1 MDSPLNLRF
10 PSCTF
15 LFYTNWSENASFS
28 TICLRLHFSFLKI
41 QSVDLAFFL
50 GFTKK
55 SDIIVRL
62 STTVLIRFQGEFMKK
77 VAIVS
82 AFRSAIGSFGGS
94 LKDINIAELGA
105 QVLEAALQNKQIP
118 ADVVDEV
125 IFGNVLSAGH
135 GQNIA
140 RQIALRAGIPETTSA
155 YVVNKVCGSGLKSVL
170 LATQSILLGDNDV
183 VVAGGIEIMSQ
194 AAYLSKS
201 SRFGSKIGHITLED
215 SMLKDGLTDAFN
227 DYHMGITAENVA
239 ERYHVS
245 REEQDAFAH
254 TSQEKAAKAIAE
266 GRFTEEIVPIRLN
279 SRRGETIFATDEYP
293 RLTPIEKLAT
303 LRPAFKKDGTVTAAN
318 TSGIN
323 DGCAVLVLMSDEK
336 ASELNIQPLAYIE
349 AYATSGLDPA
359 LMGLGPI
366 TASQKALQKLNKTV
380 EDIDLFELN
389 EAFAAQ
395 SIPVVKQLG
404 IDPAKVNV
412 NGGAIALGHPI
423 GASGSRILVTL
434 IHELIKQNKE
444 LGLCSLCIGGGQGI
458 SLIISNAQTN

>member
-1 MDSPLNLRF
+1 
-10 PSCTF
+10 
-15 LFYTNWSENASFS
+15 
-28 TICLRLHFSFLKI
+28 
-41 QSVDLAFFL
+41 
-50 GFTKK
+50 
-55 SDIIVRL
+55 
-62 STTVLIRFQGEFMKK
+62 MKK

-170 LATQSILLGDNDV
+170 LAAQSILLGDNDV

-201 SRFGSKIGHITLED
+201 SRFGSKFGHITLED

-279 SRRGETIFATDEYP
+279 RRKGETIFATDEYP

-318 TSGIN
+318 ASGIN

-380 EDIDLFELN
+380 EVIDLFELN

>member
-1 MDSPLNLRF
+1 
-10 PSCTF
+10 
-15 LFYTNWSENASFS
+15 
-28 TICLRLHFSFLKI
+28 
-41 QSVDLAFFL
+41 
-50 GFTKK
+50 
-55 SDIIVRL
+55 
-62 STTVLIRFQGEFMKK
+62 MKK

-82 AFRSAIGSFGGS
+82 AYRSAIGSFGGS
-94 LKDINIAELGA
+94 LKDIEIADLGA
-105 QVLEAALQNKQIP
+105 QVLETALANKNIP
-118 ADVVDEV
+118 ADSVDEV
-125 IFGNVLSAGH
+125 IFGNVLSAGQ

-140 RQIALRAGIPETTSA
+140 RQIAIRAGIPQTASA
-155 YVVNKVCGSGLKSVL
+155 YAVNKVCGSGLKSVL

-194 AAYLSKS
+194 APYLSKT
-201 SRFGSKIGHITLED
+201 SRFGSKFGHITLED
-215 SMLKDGLTDAFN
+215 SMLTDGLTDAFN
-227 DYHMGITAENVA
+227 NYHMGITAENVA
-239 ERYHVS
+239 EHYQVS
-245 REEQDAFAH
+245 RAEQDAF
-254 TSQEKAAKAIAE
+254 TYSSQEKAAKAIAE
-266 GRFTEEIVPIRLN
+266 GRFVDEIVPIRLKN
-279 SRRGETIFATDEYP
+279 RKGETIFATDEYP

-303 LRPAFKKDGTVTAAN
+303 LRPSFKKDGTVTAAN
-318 TSGIN
+318 ASGIN

-389 EAFAAQ
+389 EAFAAH
-395 SIPVVKQLG
+395 SIPVIKQLG

-434 IHELIKQNKE
+434 IHELIKQEKE

-458 SLIISNAQTN
+458 SLIVSNAQTS

>member
-1 MDSPLNLRF
+1 
-10 PSCTF
+10 
-15 LFYTNWSENASFS
+15 
-28 TICLRLHFSFLKI
+28 
-41 QSVDLAFFL
+41 
-50 GFTKK
+50 
-55 SDIIVRL
+55 
-62 STTVLIRFQGEFMKK
+62 MKK

-82 AFRSAIGSFGGS
+82 AYRSAIGSFGGS
-94 LKDINIAELGA
+94 LKDIEIADLGA
-105 QVLEAALQNKQIP
+105 QVLETALASKNIP
-118 ADVVDEV
+118 ADSVDEV
-125 IFGNVLSAGH
+125 IFGNVLSAGQ

-140 RQIALRAGIPETTSA
+140 RQIAIRAGIPQTASA
-155 YVVNKVCGSGLKSVL
+155 YAVNKVCGSGLKSVL
-170 LATQSILLGDNDV
+170 LAAQSIILGDNDV

-194 AAYLSKS
+194 APYLSKT
-201 SRFGSKIGHITLED
+201 SRFGSKFGHITLED
-215 SMLKDGLTDAFN
+215 SMLTDGLTDAFN

-239 ERYHVS
+239 EHYQVS
-245 REEQDAFAH
+245 RAEQDAF
-254 TSQEKAAKAIAE
+254 TYSSQEKAAKAIAE
-266 GRFTEEIVPIRLN
+266 GRFVDEIVPIRLKN
-279 SRRGETIFATDEYP
+279 RKGETIFATDEYP

-303 LRPAFKKDGTVTAAN
+303 LRPSFKKDGTVTAAN
-318 TSGIN
+318 ASGIN

-434 IHELIKQNKE
+434 IHELIKQEKE

-458 SLIISNAQTN
+458 SLIVSNAQTS

>member
-1 MDSPLNLRF
+1 
-10 PSCTF
+10 
-15 LFYTNWSENASFS
+15 
-28 TICLRLHFSFLKI
+28 
-41 QSVDLAFFL
+41 
-50 GFTKK
+50 
-55 SDIIVRL
+55 
-62 STTVLIRFQGEFMKK
+62 MKK

-82 AFRSAIGSFGGS
+82 AYRSAIGSFGGS
-94 LKDINIAELGA
+94 LKDIEIADLGA
-105 QVLEAALQNKQIP
+105 QVLETALANKNIP
-118 ADVVDEV
+118 ADSVDEV
-125 IFGNVLSAGH
+125 IFGNVLSAGQ

-140 RQIALRAGIPETTSA
+140 RQIAIRAGIPQTASA
-155 YVVNKVCGSGLKSVL
+155 YAVNKVCGSGLKSVL
-170 LATQSILLGDNDV
+170 LAAQSIMLGDNDV

-194 AAYLSKS
+194 APYLSKT
-201 SRFGSKIGHITLED
+201 SRFGSKFGHITLED
-215 SMLKDGLTDAFN
+215 SMLTDGLTDAFN

-239 ERYHVS
+239 EHYQVS
-245 REEQDAFAH
+245 RAEQDAF
-254 TSQEKAAKAIAE
+254 TYSSQEKAAKAIAE
-266 GRFTEEIVPIRLN
+266 GRFVDEIVPIRLKN
-279 SRRGETIFATDEYP
+279 RKGETIFATDEYP

-303 LRPAFKKDGTVTAAN
+303 LRPSFKKDGTVTAAN
-318 TSGIN
+318 ASGIN
-323 DGCAVLVLMSDEK
+323 DGCAVLILMSDEK
-336 ASELNIQPLAYIE
+336 ASELNIQPLTYIE

-434 IHELIKQNKE
+434 IHELIKQEKE

-458 SLIISNAQTN
+458 SLIVSNAQTS

>member
-1 MDSPLNLRF
+1 
-10 PSCTF
+10 
-15 LFYTNWSENASFS
+15 
-28 TICLRLHFSFLKI
+28 
-41 QSVDLAFFL
+41 
-50 GFTKK
+50 
-55 SDIIVRL
+55 
-62 STTVLIRFQGEFMKK
+62 MKK

-82 AFRSAIGSFGGS
+82 AYRSAIGSFGGS
-94 LKDINIAELGA
+94 LKDIEIADLGA
-105 QVLEAALQNKQIP
+105 QVLETALANKNIP
-118 ADVVDEV
+118 ADSVDEV
-125 IFGNVLSAGH
+125 IFGNVLSAGQ

-140 RQIALRAGIPETTSA
+140 RQIAIRAGIPQTASA
-155 YVVNKVCGSGLKSVL
+155 YAVNKVCGSGLKSVL
-170 LATQSILLGDNDV
+170 LAAQSIMLGDNDV

-194 AAYLSKS
+194 APYLSKT
-201 SRFGSKIGHITLED
+201 SRFGSKFGHITLED
-215 SMLKDGLTDAFN
+215 SMLTDGLTDAFN

-239 ERYHVS
+239 EHYQVS
-245 REEQDAFAH
+245 RTEQDAF
-254 TSQEKAAKAIAE
+254 TYSSQEKAAKAIAE
-266 GRFTEEIVPIRLN
+266 GRFVDEIVPIRLKN
-279 SRRGETIFATDEYP
+279 RKGETIFATDEYP

-303 LRPAFKKDGTVTAAN
+303 LRPSFKKDGTVTAAN
-318 TSGIN
+318 ASGIN

-349 AYATSGLDPA
+349 TYATSGLDPA

-434 IHELIKQNKE
+434 IHELIKQEKE

-458 SLIISNAQTN
+458 SLIVSNAQTS

>member
-1 MDSPLNLRF
+1 
-10 PSCTF
+10 
-15 LFYTNWSENASFS
+15 
-28 TICLRLHFSFLKI
+28 
-41 QSVDLAFFL
+41 
-50 GFTKK
+50 
-55 SDIIVRL
+55 
-62 STTVLIRFQGEFMKK
+62 MKK

-82 AFRSAIGSFGGS
+82 AYRSAIGSFGGS
-94 LKDINIAELGA
+94 LKDIEIADLGA
-105 QVLEAALQNKQIP
+105 QVLETALASKNIP
-118 ADVVDEV
+118 ADSVDEV
-125 IFGNVLSAGH
+125 IFGNVLSAGQ

-140 RQIALRAGIPETTSA
+140 RQIAIRAGIPQTASA
-155 YVVNKVCGSGLKSVL
+155 YAVNKVCGSGLKSVF
-170 LATQSILLGDNDV
+170 LAAQSIMLGDNDV

-194 AAYLSKS
+194 APYLSKT
-201 SRFGSKIGHITLED
+201 SRFGSKFGHITLED
-215 SMLKDGLTDAFN
+215 SMLTDGLTDAFN

-239 ERYHVS
+239 EHYQVS
-245 REEQDAFAH
+245 RAEQDAFTH
-254 TSQEKAAKAIAE
+254 SSQEKAAKAIAE
-266 GRFTEEIVPIRLN
+266 GRFVDEIVPIRLKN
-279 SRRGETIFATDEYP
+279 RKGETIFATDEYP

-303 LRPAFKKDGTVTAAN
+303 LRPSFKKDGTVTAAN
-318 TSGIN
+318 ASGIN

-434 IHELIKQNKE
+434 IHELIKQEKE

-458 SLIISNAQTN
+458 SLIVSNAQTS

>member
-1 MDSPLNLRF
+1 M
-10 PSCTF
+10 
-15 LFYTNWSENASFS
+15 
-28 TICLRLHFSFLKI
+28 
-41 QSVDLAFFL
+41 
-50 GFTKK
+50 
-55 SDIIVRL
+55 
-62 STTVLIRFQGEFMKK
+62 
-77 VAIVS
+77 S
-82 AFRSAIGSFGGS
+82 AYRSAIGSFGGS
-94 LKDINIAELGA
+94 LKDIEIADLGA
-105 QVLEAALQNKQIP
+105 QVLETALASKNIP
-118 ADVVDEV
+118 ADSVDEV
-125 IFGNVLSAGH
+125 IFGNVLSAGQ

-140 RQIALRAGIPETTSA
+140 RQIAIRAGIPQTASA
-155 YVVNKVCGSGLKSVL
+155 YAVNKVCGSGLKSVL
-170 LATQSILLGDNDV
+170 LAAQSIMLGDNDV

-194 AAYLSKS
+194 APYLSKT
-201 SRFGSKIGHITLED
+201 SRFGSKFGHITLED
-215 SMLKDGLTDAFN
+215 SMLTDGLTDAFN

-239 ERYHVS
+239 EHYQVS
-245 REEQDAFAH
+245 RAEQDAF
-254 TSQEKAAKAIAE
+254 TYSSQEKAAKAIAE
-266 GRFTEEIVPIRLN
+266 GRFVDEIVPIRLKN
-279 SRRGETIFATDEYP
+279 RKGETIFATDEYP

-303 LRPAFKKDGTVTAAN
+303 LRPSFKKDGTVTAAN
-318 TSGIN
+318 ASGIN
-323 DGCAVLVLMSDEK
+323 DGCAVLILMSDEK
-336 ASELNIQPLAYIE
+336 ASELNIQPLTYIE

-434 IHELIKQNKE
+434 IHELIKQEKE

-458 SLIISNAQTN
+458 SLIVSNAQTS

>member
-1 MDSPLNLRF
+1 
-10 PSCTF
+10 
-15 LFYTNWSENASFS
+15 
-28 TICLRLHFSFLKI
+28 
-41 QSVDLAFFL
+41 
-50 GFTKK
+50 
-55 SDIIVRL
+55 
-62 STTVLIRFQGEFMKK
+62 MKK

-82 AFRSAIGSFGGS
+82 AYRSAIGSFGGS
-94 LKDINIAELGA
+94 LKDIEIADLGA
-105 QVLEAALQNKQIP
+105 QVLETALASKNIP
-118 ADVVDEV
+118 ADSVDEV
-125 IFGNVLSAGH
+125 IFGNVLSAGQ

-140 RQIALRAGIPETTSA
+140 RQIAIRAGIPQTASA
-155 YVVNKVCGSGLKSVL
+155 YAVNKVCGSGLKSVL
-170 LATQSILLGDNDV
+170 LAAQSIMLGDNDV

-194 AAYLSKS
+194 APYLSKT
-201 SRFGSKIGHITLED
+201 SRFGSKFGHITLED
-215 SMLKDGLTDAFN
+215 SMLTDGLTDAFN

-239 ERYHVS
+239 EHYQVS
-245 REEQDAFAH
+245 RAEQDAF
-254 TSQEKAAKAIAE
+254 TYSSQEKAAKAIAE
-266 GRFTEEIVPIRLN
+266 GRFVDEIVPISLKNRK
-279 SRRGETIFATDEYP
+279 GETIFATDEYP

-303 LRPAFKKDGTVTAAN
+303 LRPSFKKDGTVTAAN
-318 TSGIN
+318 ASGIN

-434 IHELIKQNKE
+434 IHELIKQEKE

-458 SLIISNAQTN
+458 SLIVSNAQTS

>member
-1 MDSPLNLRF
+1 
-10 PSCTF
+10 
-15 LFYTNWSENASFS
+15 
-28 TICLRLHFSFLKI
+28 
-41 QSVDLAFFL
+41 
-50 GFTKK
+50 
-55 SDIIVRL
+55 
-62 STTVLIRFQGEFMKK
+62 MKK

-82 AFRSAIGSFGGS
+82 AYRSAIGSFGGS
-94 LKDINIAELGA
+94 LKDIEIADLGA
-105 QVLEAALQNKQIP
+105 QVLETALASKNIP
-118 ADVVDEV
+118 ADSVDEV
-125 IFGNVLSAGH
+125 IFGNVLSAGQ

-140 RQIALRAGIPETTSA
+140 RQIAIRAGIPQTASA

-170 LATQSILLGDNDV
+170 LAAQSIMLGDNDV

-194 AAYLSKS
+194 APYLSKT
-201 SRFGSKIGHITLED
+201 SRFGSKFGHITLED
-215 SMLKDGLTDAFN
+215 SMLTDGLTDAFN

-239 ERYHVS
+239 EHYQVS
-245 REEQDAFAH
+245 RAEQDAF
-254 TSQEKAAKAIAE
+254 TYSSQEKAAKAIAE
-266 GRFTEEIVPIRLN
+266 GRFVDEIVPIRLKN
-279 SRRGETIFATDEYP
+279 RKGETIFATDEYP

-303 LRPAFKKDGTVTAAN
+303 LRPSFKKDGTVTAAN
-318 TSGIN
+318 ASGIN

-434 IHELIKQNKE
+434 IHELIKQEKE

-458 SLIISNAQTN
+458 SLIVSNAQTS

>member
-1 MDSPLNLRF
+1 
-10 PSCTF
+10 
-15 LFYTNWSENASFS
+15 
-28 TICLRLHFSFLKI
+28 
-41 QSVDLAFFL
+41 
-50 GFTKK
+50 
-55 SDIIVRL
+55 
-62 STTVLIRFQGEFMKK
+62 MKK

-82 AFRSAIGSFGGS
+82 AYRSAIGSFGGS
-94 LKDINIAELGA
+94 LKDIEIADLGA
-105 QVLEAALQNKQIP
+105 QVLETALANKNIP
-118 ADVVDEV
+118 ADSVDEV
-125 IFGNVLSAGH
+125 IFGNVLSAGQ

-140 RQIALRAGIPETTSA
+140 RQIAIRAGIPQTASA
-155 YVVNKVCGSGLKSVL
+155 YAVNKVCGSGLKSVL
-170 LATQSILLGDNDV
+170 LAAQSIMLGDNDV

-194 AAYLSKS
+194 APYLSKT
-201 SRFGSKIGHITLED
+201 SRFGSKFGHISLED
-215 SMLKDGLTDAFN
+215 SMLTDGLTDAFN

-245 REEQDAFAH
+245 RAEQDAF
-254 TSQEKAAKAIAE
+254 TYSSQEKAAKAIAE
-266 GRFTEEIVPIRLN
+266 GRFVDEIVPIRLKN
-279 SRRGETIFATDEYP
+279 RKGETIFATDEYP

-303 LRPAFKKDGTVTAAN
+303 LRPSFKKEGTVTAAN
-318 TSGIN
+318 ASGIN

-434 IHELIKQNKE
+434 IHELIKQEKE

-458 SLIISNAQTN
+458 SLIVSNAQTN

>member
-1 MDSPLNLRF
+1 
-10 PSCTF
+10 
-15 LFYTNWSENASFS
+15 
-28 TICLRLHFSFLKI
+28 
-41 QSVDLAFFL
+41 
-50 GFTKK
+50 
-55 SDIIVRL
+55 
-62 STTVLIRFQGEFMKK
+62 MKK

-82 AFRSAIGSFGGS
+82 AYRSAIGSFGGS
-94 LKDINIAELGA
+94 LKDIEIADLGA
-105 QVLEAALQNKQIP
+105 QVLETALANKNIP
-118 ADVVDEV
+118 ADSVDEV
-125 IFGNVLSAGH
+125 IFGNVLSAGQ

-140 RQIALRAGIPETTSA
+140 RQIAIRAGIPQTTSA
-155 YVVNKVCGSGLKSVL
+155 YAVNKVCGSGLKSVL
-170 LATQSILLGDNDV
+170 LAAQSIMLGDNDV

-194 AAYLSKS
+194 APYLSKT
-201 SRFGSKIGHITLED
+201 SRFGSKFGHITLED
-215 SMLKDGLTDAFN
+215 SMLTDGLTDAFN

-239 ERYHVS
+239 ERYQIS
-245 REEQDAFAH
+245 REVQDAFAYS
-254 TSQEKAAKAIAE
+254 SQEKAAKAIAE
-266 GRFTEEIVPIRLN
+266 GRFVDEIVPIRLKN
-279 SRRGETIFATDEYP
+279 RKGETIFATDEYP

-303 LRPAFKKDGTVTAAN
+303 LRPSFKKDGTVTAAN
-318 TSGIN
+318 ASGIN

-434 IHELIKQNKE
+434 IHELIKQEKE

-458 SLIISNAQTN
+458 SLIVSNAQTS

>member
-1 MDSPLNLRF
+1 MNLKR
-10 PSCTF
+10 
-15 LFYTNWSENASFS
+15 
-28 TICLRLHFSFLKI
+28 
-41 QSVDLAFFL
+41 
-50 GFTKK
+50 
-55 SDIIVRL
+55 
-62 STTVLIRFQGEFMKK
+62 

-82 AFRSAIGSFGGS
+82 AYRSAIGSFGGS
-94 LKDINIAELGA
+94 LKDIELADLGA
-105 QVLEAALQNKQIP
+105 QVLKAALKNRNIP
-118 ADVVDEV
+118 EDSIDEV

-140 RQIALRAGIPETTSA
+140 RQIAVQSGIPETTSA
-155 YVVNKVCGSGLKSVL
+155 YTVNKVCGSGLKSVL
-170 LATQSILLGDNDV
+170 LAAQSIMLGDNDV

-194 AAYLSKS
+194 APYLSKS
-201 SRFGSKIGHITLED
+201 SRFGSKLGHISLED
-215 SMLKDGLTDAFN
+215 SMLTDGLTDAFN

-239 ERYHVS
+239 ERYQIS
-245 REEQDAFAH
+245 REEQDAF
-254 TSQEKAAKAIAE
+254 TYSSQEKAAKAIAE
-266 GRFTEEIVPIRLN
+266 GRFVDEIVPIRLKN
-279 SRRGETIFATDEYP
+279 RKGETIFATDEYP

-303 LRPAFKKDGTVTAAN
+303 LRPSFKKEGTVTAAN
-318 TSGIN
+318 ASGIN

-359 LMGLGPI
+359 FMGLGPI
-366 TASQKALQKLNKTV
+366 SASQKALKKIGKTI

-434 IHELIKQNKE
+434 IHELIKQEKE

-458 SLIISNAQTN
+458 SLIVSNAQTS

>member
-1 MDSPLNLRF
+1 
-10 PSCTF
+10 
-15 LFYTNWSENASFS
+15 
-28 TICLRLHFSFLKI
+28 
-41 QSVDLAFFL
+41 
-50 GFTKK
+50 
-55 SDIIVRL
+55 
-62 STTVLIRFQGEFMKK
+62 MKK

-82 AFRSAIGSFGGS
+82 AYRSAIGSFGGG
-94 LKDINIAELGA
+94 LKDIEIADLGA
-105 QVLEAALQNKQIP
+105 QVLETALANKNIP
-118 ADVVDEV
+118 ADSVDEV
-125 IFGNVLSAGH
+125 IFGNVLSAGQ

-140 RQIALRAGIPETTSA
+140 RQIAIRAGIPQTASA
-155 YVVNKVCGSGLKSVL
+155 YAVNKVCGSGLKSVL
-170 LATQSILLGDNDV
+170 LAAQSIMLGDNDV

-194 AAYLSKS
+194 APYLSKT
-201 SRFGSKIGHITLED
+201 SRFGSKFGHITLED
-215 SMLKDGLTDAFN
+215 SMLTDGLTDAFN

-239 ERYHVS
+239 EHYHVS
-245 REEQDAFAH
+245 RAEQDAF
-254 TSQEKAAKAIAE
+254 TYSSQEKAAKAIAE
-266 GRFTEEIVPIRLN
+266 GRFVDEIVPIRLKN
-279 SRRGETIFATDEYP
+279 RKGETIFATDEYP

-303 LRPAFKKDGTVTAAN
+303 LRPSFKKDGTVTAAN
-318 TSGIN
+318 ASGIN

-434 IHELIKQNKE
+434 IHELIKQEKE

-458 SLIISNAQTN
+458 SLIVSNAQTS

>member
-1 MDSPLNLRF
+1 
-10 PSCTF
+10 
-15 LFYTNWSENASFS
+15 
-28 TICLRLHFSFLKI
+28 
-41 QSVDLAFFL
+41 
-50 GFTKK
+50 
-55 SDIIVRL
+55 
-62 STTVLIRFQGEFMKK
+62 MKK

-82 AFRSAIGSFGGS
+82 AYRSAIGSFGGS
-94 LKDINIAELGA
+94 LKDIEIADLGA
-105 QVLEAALQNKQIP
+105 QVLETALANKNIP
-118 ADVVDEV
+118 ADSVDEV
-125 IFGNVLSAGH
+125 IFGNVLSAGQ

-140 RQIALRAGIPETTSA
+140 RQIAIRAGIPQTSSA
-155 YVVNKVCGSGLKSVL
+155 YAVNKVCGSGLKSVL
-170 LATQSILLGDNDV
+170 LAAQSIMLGDNDV

-194 AAYLSKS
+194 APYLSKT
-201 SRFGSKIGHITLED
+201 SRFGSKFGHITLED
-215 SMLKDGLTDAFN
+215 SMLTDGLTDAFN
-227 DYHMGITAENVA
+227 NYHMGITAENVA
-239 ERYHVS
+239 EHYQVS
-245 REEQDAFAH
+245 RAEQDAF
-254 TSQEKAAKAIAE
+254 TYSSQEKAAKAIAE
-266 GRFTEEIVPIRLN
+266 GRFVDEIVPIRLKN
-279 SRRGETIFATDEYP
+279 RKGETIFATDEYP

-303 LRPAFKKDGTVTAAN
+303 LRPSFKKDGTVTAAN
-318 TSGIN
+318 ASGIN

-434 IHELIKQNKE
+434 IHELIKQEKE

-458 SLIISNAQTN
+458 SLIVSNAQTS

>member
-1 MDSPLNLRF
+1 
-10 PSCTF
+10 
-15 LFYTNWSENASFS
+15 
-28 TICLRLHFSFLKI
+28 
-41 QSVDLAFFL
+41 
-50 GFTKK
+50 
-55 SDIIVRL
+55 
-62 STTVLIRFQGEFMKK
+62 MKK

-82 AFRSAIGSFGGS
+82 AYRSAIGSFGGS
-94 LKDINIAELGA
+94 LKDIEIADLGA
-105 QVLEAALQNKQIP
+105 QVLETALANKNIP
-118 ADVVDEV
+118 ADSVDEV
-125 IFGNVLSAGH
+125 IFGNVLSAGQ

-140 RQIALRAGIPETTSA
+140 RQIAIRAGIPQTASA

-194 AAYLSKS
+194 APYLSKT
-201 SRFGSKIGHITLED
+201 SRFGSKFGHITLED
-215 SMLKDGLTDAFN
+215 SMLTDGLTDAFN
-227 DYHMGITAENVA
+227 NYHMGITAENVA

-245 REEQDAFAH
+245 RAEQDAF
-254 TSQEKAAKAIAE
+254 TYSSQEKAAKAIAE
-266 GRFTEEIVPIRLN
+266 GRFVDEIVPIRLKN
-279 SRRGETIFATDEYP
+279 RKGETIFATDEYP

-318 TSGIN
+318 ASGIN

-434 IHELIKQNKE
+434 IHELIKQEKE

-458 SLIISNAQTN
+458 SLIVSNAQTS

>member
-1 MDSPLNLRF
+1 M
-10 PSCTF
+10 
-15 LFYTNWSENASFS
+15 
-28 TICLRLHFSFLKI
+28 
-41 QSVDLAFFL
+41 
-50 GFTKK
+50 
-55 SDIIVRL
+55 
-62 STTVLIRFQGEFMKK
+62 
-77 VAIVS
+77 VS
-82 AFRSAIGSFGGS
+82 AYRSAIGSFGGS
-94 LKDINIAELGA
+94 LKDIEIADLGA
-105 QVLEAALQNKQIP
+105 QVLETALASKNIP
-118 ADVVDEV
+118 ADSVDEV
-125 IFGNVLSAGH
+125 IFGNVLSAGQ

-140 RQIALRAGIPETTSA
+140 RQIAIRAGIPQTASA
-155 YVVNKVCGSGLKSVL
+155 YAVNKVCGSGLKSVL
-170 LATQSILLGDNDV
+170 LAAQSIMLGDNDV

-194 AAYLSKS
+194 APYLSKT
-201 SRFGSKIGHITLED
+201 SRFGSKFGHITLED
-215 SMLKDGLTDAFN
+215 SMLTDGLTDAFN

-239 ERYHVS
+239 EHYQVS
-245 REEQDAFAH
+245 RAEQDAF
-254 TSQEKAAKAIAE
+254 TYSSQEKAAKAIAE
-266 GRFTEEIVPIRLN
+266 GRFVDEIVPIRLKN
-279 SRRGETIFATDEYP
+279 RKGETIFATDEYP

-303 LRPAFKKDGTVTAAN
+303 LRPSFKKDGTVTAAN
-318 TSGIN
+318 ASGIN
-323 DGCAVLVLMSDEK
+323 DGCAVLILMSDEK
-336 ASELNIQPLAYIE
+336 ASELNIQPLTYIE

-434 IHELIKQNKE
+434 IHELIKQEKE

-458 SLIISNAQTN
+458 SLIVSNAQTS

>member
-1 MDSPLNLRF
+1 
-10 PSCTF
+10 
-15 LFYTNWSENASFS
+15 
-28 TICLRLHFSFLKI
+28 
-41 QSVDLAFFL
+41 
-50 GFTKK
+50 
-55 SDIIVRL
+55 
-62 STTVLIRFQGEFMKK
+62 MKK

-82 AFRSAIGSFGGS
+82 AYRSAIGSFGGS
-94 LKDINIAELGA
+94 LKDIEIADLGA
-105 QVLEAALQNKQIP
+105 QVLETALASKNIP
-118 ADVVDEV
+118 ADSVDEV
-125 IFGNVLSAGH
+125 IFGNVLSAGQ

-140 RQIALRAGIPETTSA
+140 RQIAIRAGIPQTASA
-155 YVVNKVCGSGLKSVL
+155 YAVNKVCGSGLKSVL
-170 LATQSILLGDNDV
+170 LAAQSIMLGDNDV

-194 AAYLSKS
+194 APYLSKT
-201 SRFGSKIGHITLED
+201 SRFGSKFGHISLED
-215 SMLKDGLTDAFN
+215 SMLTDGLIDAFN

-245 REEQDAFAH
+245 RAEQDAF
-254 TSQEKAAKAIAE
+254 TYSSQEKAAKAIAE
-266 GRFTEEIVPIRLN
+266 GRFVDEIVPIRLKN
-279 SRRGETIFATDEYP
+279 RKGETIFATDEYP

-303 LRPAFKKDGTVTAAN
+303 LRPSFKKDGTVTAAN
-318 TSGIN
+318 ASGIN

-349 AYATSGLDPA
+349 AYATSGLDPSY
-359 LMGLGPI
+359 MGLGPI

-404 IDPAKVNV
+404 INPAKVNV

-434 IHELIKQNKE
+434 IHELIKQEKE

-458 SLIISNAQTN
+458 SLIVSNAQTS

>member
-1 MDSPLNLRF
+1 M
-10 PSCTF
+10 
-15 LFYTNWSENASFS
+15 
-28 TICLRLHFSFLKI
+28 
-41 QSVDLAFFL
+41 Q
-50 GFTKK
+50 
-55 SDIIVRL
+55 
-62 STTVLIRFQGEFMKK
+62 K

-82 AFRSAIGSFGGS
+82 AYRSAIGSFGGS
-94 LKDINIAELGA
+94 LKDIHIADLGA
-105 QVLEAALQNKQIP
+105 QVLEAALQKNHIP
-118 ADVVDEV
+118 ADLIDEV
-125 IFGNVLSAGH
+125 ILGNVLSAGH

-140 RQIALRAGIPETTSA
+140 RQIALKAGLPETTSA
-155 YVVNKVCGSGLKSVL
+155 YCVNKVCGSGLKSVL
-170 LATQSILLGDNDV
+170 LAAQSIMLGDNDV

-201 SRFGSKIGHITLED
+201 SRFGSKLGHITLED
-215 SMLKDGLTDAFN
+215 SMLTDGLTDAFN

-239 ERYHVS
+239 ERYQIS
-245 REEQDAFAH
+245 REAQDTFAYA
-254 TSQEKAAKAIAE
+254 SQEKAAKAIAE
-266 GRFTEEIVPIRLN
+266 GRFADEIVPIKLKNRK
-279 SRRGETIFATDEYP
+279 GETIFATDEHP
-293 RLTPIEKLAT
+293 RLTPLEKLAT
-303 LRPAFKKDGTVTAAN
+303 LRPSFKKDGTVTAAN
-318 TSGIN
+318 ASGIN

-404 IDPAKVNV
+404 IDSAKVNV

-434 IHELIKQNKE
+434 IHELIKQEKE

-458 SLIISNAQTN
+458 SLIVSNAQTS

>member
-1 MDSPLNLRF
+1 
-10 PSCTF
+10 
-15 LFYTNWSENASFS
+15 
-28 TICLRLHFSFLKI
+28 
-41 QSVDLAFFL
+41 
-50 GFTKK
+50 
-55 SDIIVRL
+55 
-62 STTVLIRFQGEFMKK
+62 MKK

-82 AFRSAIGSFGGS
+82 AYRSAIGSFGGS
-94 LKDINIAELGA
+94 LKDIEIADLGA
-105 QVLEAALQNKQIP
+105 QVLETALASKNIP
-118 ADVVDEV
+118 ADSVDEV
-125 IFGNVLSAGH
+125 IFGNVLSAGQ

-140 RQIALRAGIPETTSA
+140 RQIAIRAGIPQTASA
-155 YVVNKVCGSGLKSVL
+155 YAVNKVCGSGLKSVL
-170 LATQSILLGDNDV
+170 LAAQSIMLGENDV

-194 AAYLSKS
+194 APYLSKT
-201 SRFGSKIGHITLED
+201 SRFGSKFGHITLED
-215 SMLKDGLTDAFN
+215 SMLTDGLTDAFN

-239 ERYHVS
+239 EHYQVS
-245 REEQDAFAH
+245 RAEQDAF
-254 TSQEKAAKAIAE
+254 TYSSQEKAAKAIAE
-266 GRFTEEIVPIRLN
+266 GRFVDEIVPIRLKN
-279 SRRGETIFATDEYP
+279 RKGETIFATDEYP

-303 LRPAFKKDGTVTAAN
+303 LRPSFKKDGTVTAAN
-318 TSGIN
+318 ASGIN

-434 IHELIKQNKE
+434 IHELIKQEKE

-458 SLIISNAQTN
+458 SLIVSNAQTS

>member
-1 MDSPLNLRF
+1 
-10 PSCTF
+10 
-15 LFYTNWSENASFS
+15 
-28 TICLRLHFSFLKI
+28 
-41 QSVDLAFFL
+41 
-50 GFTKK
+50 
-55 SDIIVRL
+55 
-62 STTVLIRFQGEFMKK
+62 MKK

-82 AFRSAIGSFGGS
+82 AYRSAIGSFGGS
-94 LKDINIAELGA
+94 LKDIEIADLGA
-105 QVLEAALQNKQIP
+105 QVLETALANKNIP
-118 ADVVDEV
+118 ADSVDEV
-125 IFGNVLSAGH
+125 IFGNVLSAGQ

-140 RQIALRAGIPETTSA
+140 RQIAIRAGIPQTASA

-194 AAYLSKS
+194 APYLSKT
-201 SRFGSKIGHITLED
+201 SRFGSKFGHITLED
-215 SMLKDGLTDAFN
+215 SMLTDGLTDAFN
-227 DYHMGITAENVA
+227 NYHMGITAENVA
-239 ERYHVS
+239 EHYQVS
-245 REEQDAFAH
+245 RAEQDAF
-254 TSQEKAAKAIAE
+254 TYSSQEKAAKAIAE
-266 GRFTEEIVPIRLN
+266 GRFVDEIVPIRLKN
-279 SRRGETIFATDEYP
+279 RKGETIFATDEYP

-318 TSGIN
+318 ASGIN

-336 ASELNIQPLAYIE
+336 ASELNILPLAYIE

-434 IHELIKQNKE
+434 IHELIKQEKE

-458 SLIISNAQTN
+458 SLIVSNAQTS

>member
-1 MDSPLNLRF
+1 
-10 PSCTF
+10 
-15 LFYTNWSENASFS
+15 
-28 TICLRLHFSFLKI
+28 
-41 QSVDLAFFL
+41 
-50 GFTKK
+50 
-55 SDIIVRL
+55 
-62 STTVLIRFQGEFMKK
+62 MKK

-82 AFRSAIGSFGGS
+82 AYRSAIGSFGGS
-94 LKDINIAELGA
+94 LKDIEIADLGA
-105 QVLEAALQNKQIP
+105 QVLETALANKNIP
-118 ADVVDEV
+118 ADSVDEV
-125 IFGNVLSAGH
+125 IFGNVLSAGQ

-140 RQIALRAGIPETTSA
+140 RQIAIRAGIPQTASA
-155 YVVNKVCGSGLKSVL
+155 YAVNKVCGSGLKSVL
-170 LATQSILLGDNDV
+170 LAAQSIMLGDNDV

-194 AAYLSKS
+194 TPYLSKT
-201 SRFGSKIGHITLED
+201 SRFGSKFGHISLED
-215 SMLKDGLTDAFN
+215 SMLTDGLTDAFN

-245 REEQDAFAH
+245 RAEQDAF
-254 TSQEKAAKAIAE
+254 TYSSQEKAAKAIAE
-266 GRFTEEIVPIRLN
+266 GRFVDEIVPIRLKN
-279 SRRGETIFATDEYP
+279 RKGETIFATDEYP

-303 LRPAFKKDGTVTAAN
+303 LRPSFKKEGTVTAAN
-318 TSGIN
+318 ASGIN

-434 IHELIKQNKE
+434 IHELIKQEKE

-458 SLIISNAQTN
+458 SLIVSNAQTN

>member
-1 MDSPLNLRF
+1 
-10 PSCTF
+10 
-15 LFYTNWSENASFS
+15 
-28 TICLRLHFSFLKI
+28 
-41 QSVDLAFFL
+41 
-50 GFTKK
+50 
-55 SDIIVRL
+55 
-62 STTVLIRFQGEFMKK
+62 MKK

-82 AFRSAIGSFGGS
+82 AYRSAIGSFGGS
-94 LKDINIAELGA
+94 LKDIEIADLGA
-105 QVLEAALQNKQIP
+105 QVLETALANKNIP
-118 ADVVDEV
+118 ADSVDEV
-125 IFGNVLSAGH
+125 IFGNVLSAGQ

-140 RQIALRAGIPETTSA
+140 RQIAIRAGIPQTTSA
-155 YVVNKVCGSGLKSVL
+155 YAVNKVCGSGLKSVL
-170 LATQSILLGDNDV
+170 LAAQSIMLGDNDV

-194 AAYLSKS
+194 APYLSKT
-201 SRFGSKIGHITLED
+201 SRFGSKFGHITLED
-215 SMLKDGLTDAFN
+215 SMLTDGLTDAFN

-239 ERYHVS
+239 ERYQIS
-245 REEQDAFAH
+245 REVQDAFAYS
-254 TSQEKAAKAIAE
+254 SQEKAAKAIAE
-266 GRFTEEIVPIRLN
+266 GRFVDEIVPIRLKN
-279 SRRGETIFATDEYP
+279 RKGETIFATDEYP
-293 RLTPIEKLAT
+293 RLTPIENLAT
-303 LRPAFKKDGTVTAAN
+303 LRPSFKKDGTVTAAN
-318 TSGIN
+318 ASGIN

-434 IHELIKQNKE
+434 IHELIKQEKE

-458 SLIISNAQTN
+458 SLIVSNAQTS

>member
-1 MDSPLNLRF
+1 
-10 PSCTF
+10 
-15 LFYTNWSENASFS
+15 
-28 TICLRLHFSFLKI
+28 
-41 QSVDLAFFL
+41 
-50 GFTKK
+50 
-55 SDIIVRL
+55 
-62 STTVLIRFQGEFMKK
+62 MKK

-82 AFRSAIGSFGGS
+82 AYRSAIGSFGGS
-94 LKDINIAELGA
+94 LKDIEIADLGA
-105 QVLEAALQNKQIP
+105 QVLETALASKNIP
-118 ADVVDEV
+118 ADSVDEV
-125 IFGNVLSAGH
+125 IFGNVLSAGQ

-140 RQIALRAGIPETTSA
+140 RQIAIRAGIPQTASA
-155 YVVNKVCGSGLKSVL
+155 YAVNKVCGSGLKSVL
-170 LATQSILLGDNDV
+170 LAAQSIMLGDNDV

-194 AAYLSKS
+194 APYLSKT
-201 SRFGSKIGHITLED
+201 SRFGSKFGHITLED
-215 SMLKDGLTDAFN
+215 SMLTDGLTDAFN

-239 ERYHVS
+239 EHYQVS
-245 REEQDAFAH
+245 RAEQDAF
-254 TSQEKAAKAIAE
+254 TYSSQEKAAKAIAE
-266 GRFTEEIVPIRLN
+266 GRFVDEIVPIRLKN
-279 SRRGETIFATDEYP
+279 RKGETIFATDEYP

-303 LRPAFKKDGTVTAAN
+303 LRPSFKKDGTVTAAN
-318 TSGIN
+318 ASGIN

-434 IHELIKQNKE
+434 IHELIKQEKE
-444 LGLCSLCIGGGQGI
+444 HGLCSLCIGGGQGI
-458 SLIISNAQTN
+458 SLIVSNAQTS

>member
-1 MDSPLNLRF
+1 
-10 PSCTF
+10 
-15 LFYTNWSENASFS
+15 
-28 TICLRLHFSFLKI
+28 
-41 QSVDLAFFL
+41 
-50 GFTKK
+50 
-55 SDIIVRL
+55 
-62 STTVLIRFQGEFMKK
+62 MKK

-82 AFRSAIGSFGGS
+82 AYRSAIGSFGGS
-94 LKDINIAELGA
+94 LKDIEIADLGA
-105 QVLEAALQNKQIP
+105 QVLETALASKNIP
-118 ADVVDEV
+118 ADSVDEV
-125 IFGNVLSAGH
+125 IFGNVLSAGQ

-140 RQIALRAGIPETTSA
+140 RQIAIRAGIPQTASA
-155 YVVNKVCGSGLKSVL
+155 YAVNKVCGSGLKSVL
-170 LATQSILLGDNDV
+170 LAAQSIMLGDNDV

-194 AAYLSKS
+194 APYLSKT
-201 SRFGSKIGHITLED
+201 SRFGSKFGHITLED
-215 SMLKDGLTDAFN
+215 SMLTDGLTDAFN

-239 ERYHVS
+239 EHYQVS
-245 REEQDAFAH
+245 RAEQDAF
-254 TSQEKAAKAIAE
+254 TYSSQEKAAKAIAE
-266 GRFTEEIVPIRLN
+266 GRFVDEIVPIRLKN
-279 SRRGETIFATDEYP
+279 RKGKTIFATDEYP

-303 LRPAFKKDGTVTAAN
+303 LRPSFKKDGTVTAAN
-318 TSGIN
+318 ASGIN

-423 GASGSRILVTL
+423 GSSGSRILVTL
-434 IHELIKQNKE
+434 IHELIKQEKE

-458 SLIISNAQTN
+458 SLIVSNAQTS

>member
-1 MDSPLNLRF
+1 
-10 PSCTF
+10 
-15 LFYTNWSENASFS
+15 
-28 TICLRLHFSFLKI
+28 
-41 QSVDLAFFL
+41 
-50 GFTKK
+50 
-55 SDIIVRL
+55 
-62 STTVLIRFQGEFMKK
+62 MKK

-82 AFRSAIGSFGGS
+82 AYRSAIGSFGGS
-94 LKDINIAELGA
+94 LKDIEIADLGA
-105 QVLEAALQNKQIP
+105 QVLETALASKNIP
-118 ADVVDEV
+118 ADSVDEV
-125 IFGNVLSAGH
+125 IFGNVLSAGQ

-140 RQIALRAGIPETTSA
+140 RQIAIRAGIPQTASA

-170 LATQSILLGDNDV
+170 LAAQSIMLGDNDV

-194 AAYLSKS
+194 APYLSKT
-201 SRFGSKIGHITLED
+201 SRFGSKFGHITLED
-215 SMLKDGLTDAFN
+215 SMLTDGLTDAFN
-227 DYHMGITAENVA
+227 NYHMGITAENVA
-239 ERYHVS
+239 EHYQVS
-245 REEQDAFAH
+245 RAEQDAF
-254 TSQEKAAKAIAE
+254 TYSSQEKAAKAIAE
-266 GRFTEEIVPIRLN
+266 GRFVDEIVPISLKNRK
-279 SRRGETIFATDEYP
+279 GETIFATDEYP

-303 LRPAFKKDGTVTAAN
+303 LRPSFKKDGTVTAAN
-318 TSGIN
+318 ASGIN
-323 DGCAVLVLMSDEK
+323 DGCAVLVLMSNEK

-434 IHELIKQNKE
+434 IHELIKQEKE

-458 SLIISNAQTN
+458 SLIVSNAQTS